1 MRVGDVDG
9 QDVTGLRAE
18 RREARRRTRS
28 AALVVALG
36 LLGSSA
42 LIWQSSR
49 ATFTAT
55 TSNGTNSWSTG
66 TVSLNNDGGA
76 TAMFTATGLT
86 PSSTGSHCITV
97 TYGGSVG
104 APVKLYGSSYL
115 QTNGL
120 GSYVDLVIEEGT
132 GGSFSSC
139 AGFSASGTIYNGTLN
154 GFSALTSYASG
165 VGTWTPTSNGQTKVY
180 RFTYTLNAAAPNSVQ
195 NSTTSISF
203 VWEADA

>member
-1 MRVGDVDG
+1 M
-9 QDVTGLRAE
+9 TGLRAE

-42 LIWQSSR
+42 LIWHTSR
-49 ATFTAT
+49 ASFTAT

-76 TAMFTATGLT
+76 TALFTATGLT
-86 PSSTGSHCITV
+86 PGSTGSHCITV

-104 APVKLYGSSYL
+104 APVKLYGSSLL
-115 QTNGL
+115 QQNGL
-120 GSYVDLVIEEGT
+120 GSYVDLTVEEGS
-132 GGSFSSC
+132 GGSFASC
-139 AGFSASGTIYNGTLN
+139 IGFSPSGTIYNGTLAGLAAVN
-154 GFSALTSYASG
+154 SYASG
-165 VGTWTPTSNGQTKVY
+165 VGTWTPTTNGQTKVY
-180 RFTYTLNAAAPNSVQ
+180 RFTYTLDAAAPNSVQ
-195 NSTTSISF
+195 SSTASITF